1 MKIRRLPII
10 QKPPAMMARRG
21 WVRAF
26 LVLVCLFPL
35 FQAFSAG
42 SKTSDIEKFDSERA
56 IAVDATIIAQTRLAK
71 DKRDK
76 IGNILAKL
84 AHHIYPEY
92 EPLLLLRGKLKY
104 NVQIK
109 PPTQQGVGEAEF
121 VYCLKKR
128 LKTLEK
134 NNNIRDRHLCAVY
147 ASIIRLFE
155 PDNPNALIMLMKFED
170 AGEEV
175 SLDKLLLK
183 KFSTMPYFELD
194 PKDPRYS
201 IGNVEKT
208 IKVLASEPW
217 TDSWIKVKAGKVIR
231 VEAKRVWT
239 LGKGSDFPYTDAD
252 GFDNVSI
259 MTMLDKGNS
268 GKHDRNYK
276 SRFRLPKFVMKRVKG
291 ARDMK
296 PGSLLAKIGGKIYPA
311 GRHVVFKAENSGI
324 LYFGPFE
331 WSDYGDNDGYLLVTI
346 KVSDK

>member
-1 MKIRRLPII
+1 MSSLLTRKKRKIFRFSLIS
-10 QKPPAMMARRG
+10 
-21 WVRAF
+21 AF
-26 LVLVCLFPL
+26 LLLIARTFPVN
-35 FQAFSAG
+35 AAE
-42 SKTSDIEKFDSERA
+42 TDVEKFDSERA

-71 DKRDK
+71 DKKDT
-76 IGNILAKL
+76 IGNVLAKL

-104 NVQIK
+104 NVPIK

-128 LKTLEK
+128 LKMLEK

-155 PDNPNALIMLMKFED
+155 PDNPDALIMLMKYED

-175 SLDKLLLK
+175 KLDKLLLK

-208 IKVLASEPW
+208 IKVPANTPW
-217 TDSWIKVKAGKVIR
+217 TDSWIKVKVGDIIR

-252 GFDNVSI
+252 GFDNVSL
-259 MTMLDKGNS
+259 MTMTDKGNS
-268 GKHDRNYK
+268 GSRDKNYQR
-276 SRFRLPKFVMKRVKG
+276 RFRLPKFIMKKVKG
-291 ARDMK
+291 TRDMK
-296 PGSLLAKIGGKIYPA
+296 PGCLLAKIGNKIYPA
-311 GRHVVFKAENSGI
+311 GKQSSFKAETSGV

-331 WSDYGDNDGYLLVTI
+331 WSDYSDNDGYLLVTV
-346 KVSDK
+346 KVSNK